1 MNPQITDLDA
11 VTDFL
16 QLKVN
21 LEQSYIAKMQAA
33 IAEDN
38 LAYFM
43 RWNGIDMMGAVY
55 QAKEARRYLDYINR
69 EAEGNPDKFD
79 VIFRDVTKRVTKR
92 VTKTD
97 CLNISR
103 RGSSLAAN
111 LEEDFCMS
119 FILEFNNRLQEGW
132 T

>member
-1 MNPQITDLDA
+1 MNPQIKDLDA

-16 QLKVN
+16 QMKVN

-33 IAEDN
+33 VAEDN

-55 QAKEARRYLDYINR
+55 QSKEARRYLDYIKG
-69 EAEGNPDKFD
+69 ESEGNPDKFD
-79 VIFRDVTKRVTKR
+79 VIFRGVTKR

-119 FILEFNNRLQEGW
+119 FILEFNNRLQEGY
-132 T
+132 